1 VNIELLQEK
10 RTFYY
15 QDYALLR
22 HGGVKNASK
31 ALNGNYYNQAFDICA
46 N

>member
-1 VNIELLQEK
+1 VNIELLHGK

-15 QDYALLR
+15 QNYALLR
-22 HGGVKNASK
+22 YGGVKKASK
-31 ALNGNYYNQAFDICA
+31 VLNGNYYDQAFDICA